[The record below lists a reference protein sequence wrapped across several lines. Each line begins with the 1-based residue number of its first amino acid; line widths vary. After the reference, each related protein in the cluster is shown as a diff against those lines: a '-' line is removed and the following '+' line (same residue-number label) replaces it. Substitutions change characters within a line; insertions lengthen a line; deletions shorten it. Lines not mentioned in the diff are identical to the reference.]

1 MLHKFKLYINIYP
14 KFHNYISSDYF
25 QISNIALNNVYNNIF
40 RLELNYNEFNKLIQ
54 QLDKNDFK
62 EKLIVFNL
70 LKNEQDNEKKNL

>member
-40 RLELNYNEFNKLIQ
+40 RLELNYNEFNKLI
-54 QLDKNDFK
+54 
-62 EKLIVFNL
+62 
-70 LKNEQDNEKKNL
+70 